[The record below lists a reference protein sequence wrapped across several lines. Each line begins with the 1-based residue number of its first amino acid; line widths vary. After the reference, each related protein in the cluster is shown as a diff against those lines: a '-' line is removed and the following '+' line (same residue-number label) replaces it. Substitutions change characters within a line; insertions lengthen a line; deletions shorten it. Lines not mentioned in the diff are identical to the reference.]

1 MRGCLPVNLCLETM
15 LPSDSKWSQLTPFAA
30 LVGGHQQ
37 PCQTI
42 ARPFQEGW
50 VSFHK
55 PVFWMGIPTWF
66 LCGRVWLHQS
76 RKIDESGNTCAN
88 PSSICARYAA
98 RGTTLKTCVVPSR
111 PRKPDKILGRNL
123 ENCPQNL
130 FSFFSQKKIP
140 HFGKIK

>member
-1 MRGCLPVNLCLETM
+1 MS
-15 LPSDSKWSQLTPFAA
+15 PSKLVPWNDASKWFKVKPTYSLRCLSCRSPTTLSNDCKTIPGRLSQFSQACFLNGFSH
-30 LVGGHQQ
+30 LV
-37 PCQTI
+37 
-42 ARPFQEGW
+42 
-50 VSFHK
+50 
-55 PVFWMGIPTWF
+55 

-123 ENCPQNL
+123 ENCPQLL
-130 FSFFSQKKIP
+130 FSFFFTKEDPPLLEKLY
-140 HFGKIK
+140 K